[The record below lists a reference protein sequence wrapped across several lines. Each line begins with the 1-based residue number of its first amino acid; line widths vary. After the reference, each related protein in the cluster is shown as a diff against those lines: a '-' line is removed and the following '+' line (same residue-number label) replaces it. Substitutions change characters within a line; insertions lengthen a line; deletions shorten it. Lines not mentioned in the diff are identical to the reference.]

1 MRSIN
6 WILAI
11 LLKISS
17 VTCKTLWHLHLLF
30 SKIIFTDEHHLCIF
44 FSTEIMSQ
52 SRTSNLKN
60 GIVDAATLHVTSG
73 RLANQKKTHTVSV
86 EVLRVNLL

>member
-1 MRSIN
+1 MN
-6 WILAI
+6 TTF
-11 LLKISS
+11 
-17 VTCKTLWHLHLLF
+17 V
-30 SKIIFTDEHHLCIF
+30 F
-44 FSTEIMSQ
+44 FSEPKSQ

>member
-1 MRSIN
+1 MN
-6 WILAI
+6 TTF
-11 LLKISS
+11 
-17 VTCKTLWHLHLLF
+17 V
-30 SKIIFTDEHHLCIF
+30 F
-44 FSTEIMSQ
+44 FSVPKSQ